1 MPITFEQALK
11 FTLKWEG
18 SYTNDPDD
26 PGGPTNKGII
36 QSVYNRYRRRKNLSL
51 RSVKFLTD
59 QEMREIYEKDYWEVV
74 RSKYLKAPLGLVM
87 FDTCVNMG
95 PAGSIARLQMAL
107 DLKVTGY
114 WTKSISDVIHN
125 CDAGKIAL
133 KICKLRVA
141 KRYERVKEDESQR
154 KFLKGWLNRDNDL
167 ANEVKKMIGMN
178 IMDLEYQDNNVND
191 DLKDETF
198 NAELLNLI
206 DSFDLR

>member
-18 SYTNDPDD
+18 GYTNDPDD

-36 QSVYNRYRRRKNLSL
+36 QSTYNRYRRKKNLPL
-51 RSVKFLTD
+51 RSVKLLTD
-59 QEMREIYEKDYWEVV
+59 QEMQDIYEKDYWDVV
-74 RSKYLKAPLGLVM
+74 RAKYLKAPLGLVM

-95 PAGSIARLQMAL
+95 PSGSIARLQMAL
-107 DLKVTGY
+107 GLKVTGY
-114 WTKSISDVIHN
+114 WTKSISEVIHD

-133 KICKLRVA
+133 QICKLRIA
-141 KRYERVKEDESQR
+141 KRYERVKDEESQR

-178 IMDLEYQDNNVND
+178 IMDLDSDISEDLQDEKFD
-191 DLKDETF
+191 PESLK
-198 NAELLNLI
+198 LI
-206 DSFDLR
+206 ESFDLK